1 MTRRT
6 SPKDAARVE
15 DAADLEHLVQDKRA
29 IWRATDAKA
38 RRRQRRYKN
47 LLTRE
52 LARLGPDALP
62 EDLDDSAPG
71 T

>member
-6 SPKDAARVE
+6 TPADAGQVQKA
-15 DAADLEHLVQDKRA
+15 DDLEDLVQDKRA
-29 IWRATDAKA
+29 GWRADGARA

-47 LLTRE
+47 LLTRQIT
-52 LARLGPDALP
+52 LRAVGPD
-62 EDLDDSAPG
+62 DD